1 VARLLALWLAA
12 IWLPLTMHCQLAG
25 WQSCGGL
32 SICCEDHC
40 GCSGGDACHSD
51 ACKIIESGNYFPK
64 KALLAVPVASFA
76 WIESLEPMACRCVSM
91 PMTML
96 TEATGAPPGWTRVWQ
111 FVFRAAPA
119 PRAPSAVC

>member
-1 VARLLALWLAA
+1 LLALWLAA

-51 ACKIIESGNYFPK
+51 ACKIIESGNYFLK
-64 KALLAVPVASFA
+64 KVLLSAPAVSFA
-76 WIESLEPMACRCVSM
+76 WIGMLEPMVCRRTPTPVA
-91 PMTML
+91 TL
-96 TEATGAPPGWTRVWQ
+96 NAATGAPPGWGRVWQ
-111 FVFRAAPA
+111 FVHRAARA
-119 PRAPSAVC
+119 PRAPAALCA